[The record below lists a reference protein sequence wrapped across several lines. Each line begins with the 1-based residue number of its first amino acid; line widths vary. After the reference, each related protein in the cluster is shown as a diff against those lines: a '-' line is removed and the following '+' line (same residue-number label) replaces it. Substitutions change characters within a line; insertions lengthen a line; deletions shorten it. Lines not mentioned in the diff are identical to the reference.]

1 MNQFISFN
9 NFYTSLL
16 AAGKTPAFCGTMLF
30 TFLLF
35 TTSNG
40 LAATDSGTS
49 LQLPDLSKK
58 TETFEYVLE
67 GRPDPFVPFIT
78 PKATISAPTVNMDEI
93 IEKKIVLT
101 GMQLFEPGQLTLVA
115 LLKTESEDIAM
126 VQDFTGKGYVITEG
140 TKIGK
145 RGVVKDIAP
154 NTVIIEET
162 AETRAG
168 KKIIT
173 NVLMT
178 LKKEG
183 EE

>member
-9 NFYTSLL
+9 IFYTSLL
-16 AAGKTPAFCGTMLF
+16 AAGKIPALCGTMLF
-30 TFLLF
+30 SFLLI
-35 TTSNG
+35 TTSNA
-40 LAATDSGTS
+40 LAATDADIS
-49 LQLPDLSKK
+49 LQLVDLSKK
-58 TETFEYVLE
+58 TETFEYILE

-93 IEKKIVLT
+93 VEKKVVLT

-145 RGVVKDIAP
+145 RGIVKDIAP
-154 NTVIIEET
+154 NTVTIEET